1 MKKSGRVRR
10 REAVVLEVV
19 RGRREGRRRKVK
31 SDLVWGKEME
41 REMGWEL
48 GWGQEE

>member
-1 MKKSGRVRR
+1 M
-10 REAVVLEVV
+10 VLEVV
-19 RGRREGRRRKVK
+19 RGRREGRTRKVK

-41 REMGWEL
+41 MEMEMGWEL